1 MRNKRIV
8 IAGGT
13 GFIGQAMAQYFGK
26 DNHVI
31 ILSRQAMNN
40 RNNHYSHHLLKA
52 ADGYNITYWRW
63 DGRHVEKHW
72 LDDIEGSDI
81 VINLAGKS
89 VNCRYNELNRKEV
102 LNSRIDAT
110 HVIGEAIRRI
120 SNPPQLWINAASATI
135 YRHAMDRPQEEEN
148 GEISDLKND
157 NMPYS
162 FLDRLRYRWKKWK
175 AGLLHGKEAEQYQLL
190 NKDFSVGICKQWEE
204 AFFNEQTPATRKVA
218 LRAAITLGAG
228 GVMVPYFNLLKAG
241 LGGYQ
246 GNGQQMYSWVHEEDL
261 CRVVEW
267 CYEHPEAAGV
277 YNCSAPNP
285 VTNTDFMRTLR
296 RVTGHKFGLPAFT
309 WMLELGARLIGT
321 ETELVLKSRWVLP
334 GRLLRAGFR
343 FKYVQVEEALQDIV
357 SKTPRRKYHLF

>member
-1 MRNKRIV
+1 MKNKKIV

-26 DNHVI
+26 DNHVV
-31 ILSRQAMNN
+31 ILTRKAVNSHNN
-40 RNNHYSHHLLKA
+40 NYNSQLLKA

-72 LDDIEGSDI
+72 LNDIEGADI

-89 VNCRYNELNRKEV
+89 VNCRYNDRNKKEV
-102 LNSRIDAT
+102 LASRVDAT
-110 HVIGEAIRRI
+110 QAIGQAIRHATH
-120 SNPPQLWINAASATI
+120 PPQLWINAASATI
-135 YRHAMDRPQEEEN
+135 YRHALDRPQEEEN
-148 GEISDLKND
+148 GEISDLKQD

-162 FLDRLRYRWKKWK
+162 LLDRLRFRWKKAR
-175 AGLLHGKEAEQYQLL
+175 AGLQHGKDSEQYRQLD
-190 NKDFSVGICKQWEE
+190 KDFSVGICRQWEQ
-204 AFFNEQTPATRKVA
+204 AFFEEHTPGTRKVA

-246 GNGQQMYSWVHEEDL
+246 GNGQQMYSWIHEEDL

-267 CYEHPEAAGV
+267 CYEQPEATGV
-277 YNCSAPNP
+277 YNCAAPNP
-285 VTNTDFMRTLR
+285 VTNTVFMRTLR
-296 RVTGHKFGLPAFT
+296 KVTGHKFGLPAFT

-321 ETELVLKSRWVLP
+321 ESELVLKSRWVLP
-334 GRLLRAGFR
+334 GRLLRSGFR
-343 FKYVQVEEALQDIV
+343 FKFQQADEALQDIV
-357 SKTPRRKYHLF
+357 NKTPRRKYHLF